1 MLSKSSTFEAL
12 MSDSATGRIRTSFAI
27 PPGETLIEVL
37 ERVGMSQSD
46 LARRMNRPI
55 KTVNEIVNGKAS
67 ITAAT
72 ALQLE
77 RVVGVPASFWNN
89 LEKGYRE
96 DLVRNEERLALTRQV
111 SWLKQF
117 PLKDMFKLGAP
128 LRQNHDPT
136 EQLEELLRFFRVSS
150 PAAWERQLATHGAL
164 FRQSAIFA
172 AHPPAV
178 DAWIRW
184 AEIEAEQ
191 IECKAFNATHFVQA
205 LSQIRLLTREDPG
218 VFVPRTQALC
228 ADAGVAVVFIHEL
241 PKTRLSGATKWL
253 SSTKAMIALSLYG
266 KSNDRLWFSFFHE
279 AGHIVLHGKRDGFLD
294 TDRRSQNPLVKDP
307 KEEQANRFA
316 ADFLIPP
323 SQFQLIAS
331 THRNNSAAIER
342 FAKSIG
348 IAPGIVVGRLQHEGK
363 LPRNYCNELKQP
375 LDWVKPS
382 QE

>member
-1 MLSKSSTFEAL
+1 
-12 MSDSATGRIRTSFAI
+12 MSDSAVGRIRTSFAI

-55 KTVNEIVNGKAS
+55 KTVNEIINGKAS
-67 ITAAT
+67 ITAET

-96 DLVRNEERLALTRQV
+96 DLVRNEERIALSRQLG
-111 SWLKQF
+111 WLKQF
-117 PLKDMFKLGAP
+117 PLKDMFKLKAP
-128 LRQNHDPT
+128 LRQQDDPT
-136 EQLEELLRFFRVSS
+136 EQLEELLKFFRVSS
-150 PAAWERQLATHGAL
+150 PAAWEKQLAAHGAL

-191 IECKAFNATHFVQA
+191 IECKAFNATQFVQVLA
-205 LSQIRLLTREDPG
+205 QIRLLTREDPAI
-218 VFVPRTQALC
+218 FVPRMQALC
-228 ADAGVAVVFIHEL
+228 AGAGVAVVFIHEL

-253 SSTKAMIALSLYG
+253 TSTNAMIALSLYG
-266 KSNDRLWFSFFHE
+266 KSNDRLWFSFYHE
-279 AGHIVLHGKRDGFLD
+279 AGHIVLHGKRDAFLD
-294 TDRRSQNPLVKDP
+294 TDRPSQTVSFKDP
-307 KEEQANRFA
+307 KEEEANRFA

-323 SQFQLIAS
+323 SQFQFIAS
-331 THRNNSAAIER
+331 THRNSSATIER

-363 LPRNYCNELKQP
+363 LPPNYCNELKQR
-375 LDWVKPS
+375 LDWVKPT
-382 QE
+382 QQ